1 MEAEDPLESISGTDG
16 VTGAADAVLV
26 LNRDAKGTTT
36 IRRPNTSNST
46 KDYTPH
52 GHLNQ
57 NHFFHNFCRHSRPAC
72 RRKHRSQE
80 PSRYGNPCTFK
91 FGSAPTSVTDGFSLD
106 GARLAVKVEVFCFQ
120 ATKLRSTPSSHGQRW
135 ARQ

>member
-80 PSRYGNPCTFK
+80 PSRYGQRHKPVHIQIRFRANER
-91 FGSAPTSVTDGFSLD
+91 DG
-106 GARLAVKVEVFCFQ
+106 
-120 ATKLRSTPSSHGQRW
+120 W
-135 ARQ
+135 I